1 MDLTL
6 TDEQSAIRE
15 LAARILEER
24 LPAERLRELE
34 ATDTWHADDV
44 WRDLGAAGLLGAAVP
59 EADGG
64 LGFGLL
70 EACLVAEEIGRR
82 VAPLPYLS
90 VAIGARSEEHTSELQ
105 SLMRTSYAVF
115 CLKKKNTPEQKTK

>member
-82 VAPLPYLS
+82 VAPPPYPS
-90 VAIGARSEEHTSELQ
+90 VASGAARPIAAFTSEARRVGKDVGL
-105 SLMRTSYAVF
+105 SG
-115 CLKKKNTPEQKTK
+115 

>member
-44 WRDLGAAGLLGAAVP
+44 WRDLGAAGLLGSAVP

-90 VAIGARSEEHTSELQ
+90 VAIGAALPIAAFGSEQQRDRKSTRLNSSH
-105 SLMRTSYAVF
+105 
-115 CLKKKNTPEQKTK
+115 